1 MVRESEVREGEVT
14 VEPPKARDAGLVFIG
29 RIRTP
34 WTSRLATPRQG
45 RHDGPVCR
53 LEIFEPWVP
62 ALKGVDF
69 YANLEVLY
77 WLHQS
82 RRDLVLQSPKN
93 NKSTRGTF
101 SLRSPVR
108 PNPIATSIVKLV
120 GIEGNVVLVRGL
132 DCLDETPLLDLKP
145 DRCEFSP
152 LAPPQAG
159 DFETERFLCHS
170 APAPRGAS
178 RHDEGG
184 WIVRLAKSADL
195 NSALPPASPHS
206 PPALCR
212 PPCGLPAAA
221 ARRRCGAASRACAG
235 ETPPVRRR

>member
-1 MVRESEVREGEVT
+1 MVRESEIRDGELAVDM
-14 VEPPKARDAGLVFIG
+14 PSMRDGGLVFIG

-34 WTSRLATPRQG
+34 WTSRLMTPRQG

-62 ALKGVDF
+62 ALNGVEL
-69 YANLEVLY
+69 YGSLEVLY

-93 NKSTRGTF
+93 DKVARGTF

-108 PNPIATSIVKLV
+108 PNPIGTSIVKLV
-120 GIEGNVVLVRGL
+120 GIEGSTVLVRGL

-145 DRCEFSP
+145 DRCEFTP

-159 DFETERFLCHS
+159 DFETE
-170 APAPRGAS
+170 
-178 RHDEGG
+178 
-184 WIVRLAKSADL
+184 
-195 NSALPPASPHS
+195 
-206 PPALCR
+206 
-212 PPCGLPAAA
+212 
-221 ARRRCGAASRACAG
+221 
-235 ETPPVRRR
+235 